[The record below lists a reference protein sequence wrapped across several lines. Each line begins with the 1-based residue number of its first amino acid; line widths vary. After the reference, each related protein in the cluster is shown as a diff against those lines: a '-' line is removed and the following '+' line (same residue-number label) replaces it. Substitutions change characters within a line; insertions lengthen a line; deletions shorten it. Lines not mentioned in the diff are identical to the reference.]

1 MRVEIADCVFDINA
15 TYAYMKEFMKEYI
28 VLDDA
33 ELKGNIPII
42 EVTAKEIEFEQ
53 EGYEETFDKGYLE
66 TLAVLRKLSEY
77 LSLDNVILF
86 HGVAMTYNDRC
97 YIISAKSGTGKSTHA
112 ALWKRYVTDGKVE
125 IINGDKPFIRLNDK
139 KFIVYGTPW
148 CGKEGY
154 NINTSAPLKAI
165 CFLERGINNH
175 IESIK
180 PADVMK
186 RLVHQILMPVIQAD
200 MMAYLDMMDK
210 LINDT
215 PAYLLKCNMDKEAAV
230 VAYNGMNSHT

>member
-15 TYAYMKEFMKEYI
+15 TYAYMKEFMKDYI
-28 VLDDA
+28 VLDDT
-33 ELKGNIPII
+33 ELKGNIPTI
-42 EVTAKEIEFEQ
+42 EVTDKEIEFEQ

-77 LSLDNVILF
+77 LSLENVILF

-148 CGKEGY
+148 CGKEGCH
-154 NINTSAPLKAI
+154 INTKAELAGI
-165 CFLERGINNH
+165 IFIERSKENY
-175 IESIK
+175 IE
-180 PADVMK
+180 
-186 RLVHQILMPVIQAD
+186 R
-200 MMAYLDMMDK
+200 LDMGAS
-210 LINDT
+210 LG
-215 PAYLLKCNMDKEAAV
+215 LLMQQVHITNTGAALNMAVCDSLLNNVPIYRLGCDISKEAVRTSFEALT
-230 VAYNGMNSHT
+230 GKRII